1 MVFEVTKRYLIQDK
15 KREGVL
21 FLIYIYFFKYWFSEV
36 DLAY

>member
-21 FLIYIYFFKYWFSEV
+21 FLIYFFLKYWFSEV